1 MAGRRRW
8 PWVVGGLLFLGLAF
22 VGWEAYPKGGAA
34 RWGPLTGRIVDAET
48 GRPIA
53 GAVVLATWD
62 EIERWNPV
70 HPRSLFY
77 DAQEVVTDAAGRFT
91 IPGIH
96 PLWGF
101 RVVRQPNW
109 RVFAPG
115 YTEHR
120 QVVTPPD
127 GEPLVAPTVIEMRP
141 LSTRQERLNEMDR
154 ADGAAGSVP
163 PGKRCLLRRAINQ
176 ERRYLGFN
184 DQFPECKG

>member
-1 MAGRRRW
+1 MARRRRW
-8 PWVVGGLLFLGLAF
+8 PWVVGGLLLLGAAL

-34 RWGPLTGRIVDAET
+34 RWGPLTGRIIDGET
-48 GRPIA
+48 GRPIS

-77 DAQEVVTDAAGRFT
+77 DAQEAVTDADGRFT
-91 IPGIH
+91 IPGIR

-115 YTEHR
+115 YTFGR
-120 QVVTPPD
+120 WVVTPPT
-127 GEPLVAPTVIEMRP
+127 GEVLVDPTVIEMRAAK
-141 LSTRQERLNEMDR
+141 TREERLDVLRR
-154 ADGAAGSVP
+154 ADGAAGSLP
-163 PGKRCLLRRAINQ
+163 PEKRCLLTRAINQ
-176 ERRYLGFN
+176 EWKNLGLEGA
-184 DQFPECKG
+184 DPECAQ